1 MNEVTAIASVLTAD
15 AGQGVTAREFMRMI
29 EDDVFDGGR
38 AELIDGVIYKMAPA
52 HIDHSVQ
59 NASLAAA
66 LIVALAKLELRIG
79 VDLAVE
85 TDDRTLFGIDIAV
98 VNAQAPT
105 TGTVAGAHVELAVE
119 IAGATLAKDLGIKS
133 ARYASVRIPTYWVVD
148 VKARVVHVMT
158 EPLADGY
165 AARRVVRFGEALA
178 VPGTEGETIIVN

>member
-1 MNEVTAIASVLTAD
+1 MNEVTAITSELTAG
-15 AGQGVTAREFMRMI
+15 AAQGVTAREFMRMI
-29 EDDVFDGGR
+29 EDDVFDGGH

-52 HIDHSVQ
+52 HIEHSVQ

-66 LIVALAKLELRIG
+66 LIVALAELELRIG
-79 VDLAVE
+79 VDLAIE

-98 VNAQAPT
+98 VNAQAPAR
-105 TGTVAGAHVELAVE
+105 GTVSGAHVELAVE
-119 IAGATLAKDLGIKS
+119 IAGATLAKDLGVKS

-165 AARRVVRFGEALA
+165 AERRVVRFGEALA
-178 VPGTEGETIIVN
+178 VPGTDETIVVS